1 MSRLYS
7 QKNLGIAEN
16 ARQLITIILMGH
28 MIFDSNIACLYAEDH
43 HIVNSSGPSQNAFNP
58 AFTIVM

>member
-1 MSRLYS
+1 MNRLYS
-7 QKNLGIAEN
+7 QKNLVMEEN
-16 ARQLITIILMGH
+16 TRQLITITLMGH
-28 MIFDSNIACLYAEDH
+28 MIFDSNIAWLYAKDH